1 MSTPTPDA
9 SGPAPSFDPLA
20 GVDEEGTMAPKEYD
34 ALLLASFGGPEG
46 QDDVIPFL
54 RNVTAGRGIP
64 DERLEEVATHYR
76 ANGGV
81 SPINAQNRAL
91 MAALEAE
98 LAARGLEIPLYW
110 GNRNWAPYIPETLER
125 IHADGH
131 RRLLTVATSAYSCYS
146 SCRQYREDLGMALRS
161 TGLEG
166 RLEVDKVRQYF
177 NHPGFVE
184 PFAEGLRSGLA
195 EIRAELAEAGK
206 PEGRLHILFATH
218 SIPTSDA
225 AAAGPRP
232 LSTELQEQTGLAPGE
247 GNGADVYSA
256 QHLDVAEQVLKLVP
270 EAAGADWSLV
280 YQSRSGAPHVPWLEP
295 DINDAIEEL
304 AAAPAGGQGTDGASD
319 GALAGVVVVPLGF
332 VSDHMEVVW
341 DLDTEARQTAQDRG
355 LAFRRTPTPGT
366 HPAFITGLVDLVEE
380 RLGRRTGREAVG
392 CFGAWNDV
400 CAPNCCVKVMRDGS
414 VRPTVAAFDAEVGVP
429 TR

>member
-1 MSTPTPDA
+1 MTENTTGA
-9 SGPAPSFDPLA
+9 TERSFDPRTGYDEN
-20 GVDEEGTMAPKEYD
+20 GVMAPKAYD
-34 ALLLASFGGPEG
+34 AVLLASFGGPEG

-54 RNVTAGRGIP
+54 RNVTRGRGIP

-91 MAALEAE
+91 KAAIEAE
-98 LAARGLEIPLYW
+98 LAARGIELPVYW
-110 GNRNWAPYIPETLER
+110 GNRNWDPYIPETLER

-131 RRLLTVATSAYSCYS
+131 RTLLTVATSAYSCYS

-166 RLEVDKVRQYF
+166 KLEADKLRQYF

-184 PFAEGLRSGLA
+184 PFAEGLRAGLA

-206 PEGRLHILFATH
+206 ADGRLHLFFATH
-218 SIPTSDA
+218 SIPTADA
-225 AAAGPRP
+225 EAAGPRP
-232 LSTELQEQTGLAPGE
+232 LAAELQDKTGLEPGE

-256 QHLDVAEQVLKLVP
+256 QHLDVAEEVLKLVP
-270 EAAGADWSLV
+270 EAEGIDWSLV

-304 AAAPAGGQGTDGASD
+304 AGQAGEDGAEP
-319 GALAGVVVVPLGF
+319 LAGVVVIPLGF

-341 DLDTEARQTAQDRG
+341 DLDTEAKETAENLG

-366 HPAFITGLVDLVEE
+366 HPAFVSGLVDIVEE
-380 RLGRRTGREAVG
+380 RLGTREGRAAVG
-392 CFGAWNDV
+392 CFGAWYDV
-400 CAPNCCVKVMRDGS
+400 CRPNCCVKVMRDGT
-414 VRPTVAAFDAEVGVP
+414 VPPTVAAVDSEVGVP
-429 TR
+429 SS

>member
-1 MSTPTPDA
+1 MNENSTGTP
-9 SGPAPSFDPLA
+9 GQFFDPRTGYDED
-20 GVDEEGTMAPKEYD
+20 GVMAPKAYD
-34 ALLLASFGGPEG
+34 AVLLASFGGPEG

-54 RNVTAGRGIP
+54 RNVTRGRGIP

-76 ANGGV
+76 ANGGI
-81 SPINAQNRAL
+81 SPINAQNRDL
-91 MAALEAE
+91 KAAIEAE
-98 LAARGLEIPLYW
+98 LAARGIALPVYW
-110 GNRNWAPYIPETLER
+110 GNRNWDPYIPETLER

-166 RLEVDKVRQYF
+166 KLEADKIRQYF

-184 PFAEGLRSGLA
+184 PFAEGLRAGLA

-206 PEGRLHILFATH
+206 ADGRLHLFFATH
-218 SIPTSDA
+218 SIPTGDA
-225 AAAGPRP
+225 EAAGPRP
-232 LSTELQEQTGLAPGE
+232 LAAELQDKTGLKPGE

-256 QHLDVAEQVLKLVP
+256 QHLDVAEEILKLVP
-270 EAAGADWSLV
+270 EAEGIDWSLV

-304 AAAPAGGQGTDGASD
+304 AGQAGEDGTEP
-319 GALAGVVVVPLGF
+319 LAGVVVIPLGF

-341 DLDTEARQTAQDRG
+341 DLDTEAKETAENLG

-366 HPAFITGLVDLVEE
+366 HPSFVSGLVDIVEE
-380 RLGRRTGREAVG
+380 RLGTREGRAAVG
-392 CFGAWNDV
+392 CFGAWYDV
-400 CAPNCCVKVMRDGS
+400 CRPNCCVKVMKDGTE
-414 VRPTVAAFDAEVGVP
+414 RPTVAAVDSEVGVP
-429 TR
+429 SA

>member
-1 MSTPTPDA
+1 MSASTPA
-9 SGPAPSFDPLA
+9 SSGPAPSHDPLA
-20 GVDEEGTMAPKEYD
+20 GVDEHGTMAPKAYD

-98 LAARGLEIPLYW
+98 LAARGIEIPLYW
-110 GNRNWAPYIPETLER
+110 GNRNWAPYIPETLEQ

-131 RRLLTVATSAYSCYS
+131 RRLLTVATSAYSSYS

-166 RLEVDKVRQYF
+166 RLEADKIRQYF

-184 PFAEGLRSGLA
+184 PFAEGLRAGLA
-195 EIRAELAEAGK
+195 EIRAELAGAGN
-206 PEGRLHILFATH
+206 PEGRLHVFFATH

-225 AAAGPRP
+225 EAAGPRP
-232 LSTELQEQTGLAPGE
+232 LAAELQEQTGLAPGE

-256 QHLDVAEQVLKLVP
+256 QHLDVAEQILQLVP
-270 EAAGADWSLV
+270 EAAGVDWSLV

-304 AAAPAGGQGTDGASD
+304 AAETRTDGND
-319 GALAGVVVVPLGF
+319 GGALAGVVVVPLGF

-341 DLDTEARQTAQDRG
+341 DLDTEAKETAENLG

-366 HPAFITGLVDLVEE
+366 HPAFISGLVDIVEE
-380 RLGRRTGREAVG
+380 RLGRRPGRAAVG

-400 CAPNCCVKVMRDGS
+400 CAPNCCVKVMRDGT
-414 VRPTVAAFDAEVGVP
+414 VRPTVAAFDAEVGAP

>member
-1 MSTPTPDA
+1 MTDTPTFPAIADQAGPDY
-9 SGPAPSFDPLA
+9 DEY
-20 GVDEEGTMAPKEYD
+20 GVMAPKDYD
-34 ALLLASFGGPEG
+34 AVLLASFGGPEG

-91 MAALEAE
+91 KAALEAE
-98 LAARGLEIPLYW
+98 LAARGIELPVYW
-110 GNRNWAPYIPETLER
+110 GNRNWGPYIPETLQR
-125 IHADGH
+125 IHDDGH
-131 RRLLTVATSAYSCYS
+131 RRVLTVATSAYSCYS

-166 RLEVDKVRQYF
+166 TLDVDKARQYF

-184 PFAEGLRSGLA
+184 PFAEGLATGLR
-195 EIRAELAEAGK
+195 EIREELSAG
-206 PEGRLHILFATH
+206 GTGDRLHILFATH
-218 SIPTSDA
+218 SIPTADA
-225 AAAGPRP
+225 EAAGPRA
-232 LSTELQEQTGLAPGE
+232 LTARLGERTGARPGE
-247 GNGADVYSA
+247 ANGADVYSA
-256 QHLDVAEQVLKLVP
+256 QHLDVAEQILARVP
-270 EAAGADWSLV
+270 EAEGVEWSLV

-295 DINDAIEEL
+295 DINDAIEGL
-304 AAAPAGGQGTDGASD
+304 ATGEVGAD

-341 DLDTEARQTAQDRG
+341 DLDTEARETAEGLG

-366 HPAFITGLVDLVEE
+366 HPSFVSGLVDIVEE
-380 RLGRRTGREAVG
+380 RLGVRGGRAAVG
-392 CFGAWNDV
+392 CFDAWYDV
-400 CAPNCCVKVMRDGS
+400 CRPNCCAKTMRDGT
-414 VRPTVAAFDAEVGVP
+414 VRPTTSAVDADVTGIAAAGAGGPEDRA
-429 TR
+429 R

>member
-1 MSTPTPDA
+1 
-9 SGPAPSFDPLA
+9 
-20 GVDEEGTMAPKEYD
+20 MAPKDYD
-34 ALLLASFGGPEG
+34 AILLASFGGPEG
-46 QDDVIPFL
+46 QDDVLPFL

-76 ANGGV
+76 ANGGI
-81 SPINAQNRAL
+81 SPINAQNRDL
-91 MAALEAE
+91 LAALEAE
-98 LAARGLEIPLYW
+98 LAARSLEIPVYW
-110 GNRNWAPYIPETLER
+110 GNRNWGPYIPETLQQ

-131 RRLLTVATSAYSCYS
+131 RKLLTVATSAYSCYS

-166 RLEVDKVRQYF
+166 RLETDKIRQYF
-177 NHPGFVE
+177 NHPGFVQ
-184 PFAEGLRSGLA
+184 PFAEGLRTGLA
-195 EIRAELAEAGK
+195 EIRAELAAAGN
-206 PEGRLHILFATH
+206 PEGRLQILFATH

-225 AAAGPRP
+225 EAAGPRP
-232 LSTELQEQTGLAPGE
+232 LAAELQEQTGLAPGE

-256 QHLDVAEQVLKLVP
+256 QHLDVAEQILLAVP
-270 EAAGADWSLV
+270 EAADIDWSLV

-295 DINDAIEEL
+295 DINDAIEQL
-304 AAAPAGGQGTDGASD
+304 AAAPGEGPAGSQGPAEQGTGP
-319 GALAGVVVVPLGF
+319 LAGVIVVPLGF

-341 DLDTEARQTAQDRG
+341 DLDTEARETAEQLG

-366 HPAFITGLVDLVEE
+366 HPAFVSGLVDIIEE
-380 RLGRRTGREAVG
+380 RLGRRPGRAAVG

-414 VRPTVAAFDAEVGVP
+414 VRPTVAAFDAEVGAP

>member
-1 MSTPTPDA
+1 MSATTPA
-9 SGPAPSFDPLA
+9 SSGSAPSPDPLA
-20 GVDEEGTMAPKEYD
+20 GVDEHGTMAPKAYD

-98 LAARGLEIPLYW
+98 LAARGIEIPLYW
-110 GNRNWAPYIPETLER
+110 GNRNWAPYIPETLEQ

-131 RRLLTVATSAYSCYS
+131 RRLLTVATSAYSSYS

-166 RLEVDKVRQYF
+166 RLEADKIRQYF

-184 PFAEGLRSGLA
+184 PFAEGLRAGLA
-195 EIRAELAEAGK
+195 EIRAELAGAGNS
-206 PEGRLHILFATH
+206 EGRLHVLFATH

-225 AAAGPRP
+225 EAAGPRP
-232 LSTELQEQTGLAPGE
+232 LAAELQEQTGLAPGE

-256 QHLDVAEQVLKLVP
+256 QHLDVAEQILQLVP
-270 EAAGADWSLV
+270 EAAGVDWSLV

-304 AAAPAGGQGTDGASD
+304 AAGTRTDGTDG

-341 DLDTEARQTAQDRG
+341 DLDTEAKETAENLG

-366 HPAFITGLVDLVEE
+366 HPAFISGLVDIVEE
-380 RLGRRTGREAVG
+380 RLGRRPGRAAGG

-400 CAPNCCVKVMRDGS
+400 CAPNCCVKVMRDGT
-414 VRPTVAAFDAEVGVP
+414 VRPTVAAFDAEVGAP

>member
-1 MSTPTPDA
+1 MTDTPKDTAANQP
-9 SGPAPSFDPLA
+9 FDPLA
-20 GVDEEGTMAPKEYD
+20 GVDEQGTMAAKDYD
-34 ALLLASFGGPEG
+34 SILLASFGGPEG

-76 ANGGV
+76 ANGGI
-81 SPINAQNRAL
+81 SPINEQNRAL
-91 MAALEAE
+91 LEALQSE
-98 LAARGLEIPLYW
+98 LAARGIDLPIYW
-110 GNRNWAPYIPETLER
+110 GNRNWDPYIPETLER
-125 IHADGH
+125 IYADGH

-166 RLEVDKVRQYF
+166 KLEADKIRQYF
-177 NHPGFVE
+177 NHPGFVT
-184 PFAEGLRSGLA
+184 PFAEGLSAGLA
-195 EIRAELAEAGK
+195 EIRAELAAAGRAD
-206 PEGRLHILFATH
+206 GRLHIFFATH

-225 AAAGPRP
+225 EAAGPRP
-232 LSTELQEQTGLAPGE
+232 VAAELREQTGLAPGE

-256 QHLDVAEQVLKLVP
+256 QHLDVAEEILRLVP
-270 EAAGADWSLV
+270 EAAGIEWSLV

-304 AAAPAGGQGTDGASD
+304 AVASTVEGADAGS
-319 GALAGVVVVPLGF
+319 LAGVLVVPLGF

-341 DLDTEARQTAQDRG
+341 DLDTEAKETAENLG

-366 HPAFITGLVDLVEE
+366 HPAFVSGLVDIVEE
-380 RLGRRTGREAVG
+380 RLGRREGRAAVG

-400 CAPNCCVKVMRDGS
+400 CAPNCCVKAMRDGT
-414 VRPTVAAFDAEVGVP
+414 VRPTVAAIDSEVGVP
-429 TR
+429 TP